1 MDYQDVIQNM
11 SLEQII
17 SVIEVLQKSSDS
29 YLFIMDL
36 NEDIYMISE
45 KATKRFPVRKC

>member
-36 NEDIYMISE
+36 NE
-45 KATKRFPVRKC
+45 